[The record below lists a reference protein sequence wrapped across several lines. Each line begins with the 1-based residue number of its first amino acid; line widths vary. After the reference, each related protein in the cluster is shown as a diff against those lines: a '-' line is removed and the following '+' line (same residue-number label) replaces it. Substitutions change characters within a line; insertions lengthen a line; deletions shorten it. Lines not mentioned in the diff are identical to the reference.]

1 MPLTE
6 VYKLLERAQDEL
18 RAVDASVLRPDQR
31 EAVELLTKNVDAV
44 VELAF
49 LAGNLGEPQ
58 G

>member
-1 MPLTE
+1 MPLTQ

-18 RAVDASVLRPDQR
+18 RGIDPDALTPAQRAPVDRLREQ
-31 EAVELLTKNVDAV
+31 LDAT

-49 LAGNLGEPQ
+49 LAGNAGEPQ